1 MRYQRVIVVG
11 GGIGGLTS
19 AALLAKAGVAT
30 TLIERAPA
38 VGGKLREVTINGRG
52 IDTGPTV
59 LTMRWLL
66 DDIFAALGTTIDAN
80 LSLQPMDILA
90 RHAWTKDEG
99 TSGAT
104 LDLFADEARSADAI
118 AKFAGPAAGRGYR
131 AFCAD
136 ARRTYA
142 TLEAPFIKSQRPNL
156 PQLIGRISQRGLSGM
171 ADLWKLEPYATL
183 WTELGKYFQDPRL
196 RQLFGRYATYCGGSP
211 YMTPATL
218 MLVAH
223 VEQRGVW
230 VIDGGMRRLVDCL
243 ATLAT
248 QAGADIRTGRHVD
261 EIVVRN
267 GRVGGVRMKDGETLE
282 ADAVVFNG
290 DVAALTTGL
299 LGAGAA
305 PSVGRAAAG
314 TRSLSALTLSL
325 VAPASGLPLVRHNVF
340 FSDDYAA
347 EFQDT
352 FKLGR
357 LPRSPTVYVC
367 AQDRLDGATSDGAT
381 SDEATPAAGTPERLF
396 CLVNAPP
403 NGDSNR
409 ISQEDISRCR
419 SSIFETLRRCG
430 LDVGSPSPDST
441 MEISTPSDFHH
452 RFPAT
457 GGALYGPAPHGT
469 MAAFNR
475 AGTRTK
481 LPGLY
486 LAGGS
491 IHPGPG
497 VPMAMLSGQL
507 AARCLT
513 ADLASTRTS
522 RLAVMRGGTST
533 A

>member
-1 MRYQRVIVVG
+1 MRSQHVIVVG

-19 AALLAKAGVAT
+19 AALLATAGIKT
-30 TLIERAPA
+30 TLLERAPSL
-38 VGGKLREVTINGRG
+38 GGKLREVSVQGHN

-66 DDIFAALGTTIDAN
+66 DDIFSTLGTTLDTHLTLRPIEV
-80 LSLQPMDILA
+80 LA
-90 RHAWTKDEG
+90 RHAWNGGK
-99 TSGAT
+99 T
-104 LDLFADEARSADAI
+104 LDLFADEQQSAAAI
-118 AKFAGPAAGRGYR
+118 GEFAGASAAQGYR
-131 AFCAD
+131 NFCRD
-136 ARRTYA
+136 ARRTYE

-156 PQLIGRISQRGLSGM
+156 PQLIGRISQRGIAGI

-183 WTELGKYFQDPRL
+183 WAELGKYFSDPRL

-211 YMTPATL
+211 FMTPATL

-230 VIDGGMRRLVDCL
+230 IIDGGMRRLVETLAGL
-243 ATLAT
+243 ATK
-248 QAGADIRTGRHVD
+248 AGVNLQTNADVEKI
-261 EIVVRN
+261 IVRN
-267 GRVGGVRMKDGETLE
+267 GHVTGLRLTDGRQLD
-282 ADAVVFNG
+282 ADAIVFNG

-299 LGAGAA
+299 LGSDTVGA
-305 PSVGRAAAG
+305 VGSHASG
-314 TRSLSALTLSL
+314 SRSLSALTLAM
-325 VAPASGLPLVRHNVF
+325 VAPTRGLPLVRHNVF
-340 FSDDYAA
+340 FSDNYAA

-352 FKLGR
+352 FKTGR
-357 LPRSPTVYVC
+357 LPHSPTVYVC
-367 AQDRLDGATSDGAT
+367 AQDRLDGAETLTAGA
-381 SDEATPAAGTPERLF
+381 PERLF
-396 CLVNAPP
+396 CLINAPA
-403 NGDSNR
+403 NGDTAR
-409 ISQEDISRCR
+409 ISQEEISRCQ
-419 SSIFETLRRCG
+419 SSIFAQLQRCG
-430 LDVGSPSPDST
+430 LDVISPPSPMSMD
-441 MEISTPSDFHH
+441 ISTPSDFHH

-457 GGALYGPAPHGT
+457 GGALYGPAPHGW

-507 AARCLT
+507 AAQCLT

>member
-1 MRYQRVIVVG
+1 MRSQRVIVVG
-11 GGIGGLTS
+11 GGIGGLTT
-19 AALLAKAGVAT
+19 AALLATTGVDT
-30 TLIERAPA
+30 ILIERAPRL
-38 VGGKLREVTINGRG
+38 GGKLRDVTINGQN

-66 DDIFAALGTTIDAN
+66 DGIFAALGTSIDAH
-80 LSLQPMDILA
+80 LTLHPIDILA
-90 RHAWTKDEG
+90 RHAW
-99 TSGAT
+99 SGGRT
-104 LDLFADEARSADAI
+104 LDLFADTDRSAAAI
-118 AKFAGPAAGRGYR
+118 GDFAGASAAHGYHQ
-131 AFCAD
+131 FCRD
-136 ARRTYA
+136 ARRTYE
-142 TLEAPFIKSQRPNL
+142 TLEAPFIKSPRPNL
-156 PQLIGRISQRGLSGM
+156 PQLIGRISQRGLAGL

-211 YMTPATL
+211 FMTPATL

-230 VIDGGMRRLVDCL
+230 VIDGGMRRLVDVL
-243 ATLAT
+243 ATIAT
-248 QAGADIRTGRHVD
+248 RAGASLRTDAHVQ
-261 EIVVRN
+261 EIIVRN
-267 GRVGGVRMKDGETLE
+267 GQATGVQLVSGEQLH

-299 LGAGAA
+299 LGNG
-305 PSVGRAAAG
+305 SVRAVGPTTVG
-314 TRSLSALTLSL
+314 TRSLSALTLAT
-325 VAPASGLPLVRHNVF
+325 VAPTRGLPLVRHNVF

-352 FKLGR
+352 FRNNR
-357 LPRSPTVYVC
+357 LPQSPTVYVC
-367 AQDRLDGATSDGAT
+367 AQDRLDGADTH
-381 SDEATPAAGTPERLF
+381 PAGTPERLF
-396 CLVNAPP
+396 CLVNAPA
-403 NGDSNR
+403 NGDR
-409 ISQEDISRCR
+409 YQLSQEEVSRCQ
-419 SSIFETLRRCG
+419 SSVFAQLQRCG
-430 LDVGSPSPDST
+430 LEVISPPSPASMD
-441 MEISTPSDFHH
+441 ISTPSDFHH

-457 GGALYGPAPHGT
+457 GGALYGPAPHGW

-507 AARCLT
+507 AAQCLT

-522 RLAVMRGGTST
+522 RLAVMPGGTSMV
-533 A
+533 

>member
-1 MRYQRVIVVG
+1 MRSQRVIVIG

-19 AALLAKAGVAT
+19 AALLAAGGANV
-30 TLIERAPA
+30 TLLERADQL
-38 VGGKLREVTINGRG
+38 GGKLREVIIDGRA

-66 DDIFAALGTTIDAN
+66 DGIFAQLGTSLDAH
-80 LSLQPMDILA
+80 LKLQPVEVLA
-90 RHAWTKDEG
+90 RHAWT
-99 TSGAT
+99 SRAT

-118 AKFAGPAAGRGYR
+118 GVFAGAAAAKGYR

-136 ARRTYA
+136 ARRTYE

-156 PQLIGRISQRGLSGM
+156 PQLIGRISQRGFSGI

-183 WTELGKYFQDPRL
+183 WAELGKYFTDPRL

-211 YMTPATL
+211 FETPATL

-230 VIDGGMRRLVDCL
+230 IVEGGMQRLVDAL
-243 ATLAT
+243 ATLARG
-248 QAGADIRTGRHVD
+248 AGATLLTGQEVEDI
-261 EIVVRN
+261 IVRN
-267 GRVGGVRMKDGETLE
+267 GRATGVRLAGGEVIE
-282 ADAVVFNG
+282 ADAIVFNG
-290 DVAALTTGL
+290 DVAALTNGL
-299 LGAGAA
+299 LGPASRAAVSAGAT
-305 PSVGRAAAG
+305 G
-314 TRSLSALTLSL
+314 TRSLSALTFAL
-325 VAPASGLPLVRHNVF
+325 VAPARGLPLVRHNVF

-347 EFQDT
+347 EFHNT
-352 FKLGR
+352 FKRGR
-357 LPRSPTVYVC
+357 LPHAPTVYVC
-367 AQDRLDGATSDGAT
+367 AQDRGDTGQAAT
-381 SDEATPAAGTPERLF
+381 TPERLF
-396 CLVNAPP
+396 CLVNAPA
-403 NGDSNR
+403 NGDTNR
-409 ISQEDISRCR
+409 ITEEEVSQCQ
-419 SSIFETLRRCG
+419 SSVFAHLQRCG
-430 LDVGSPSPDST
+430 LEVSLPQPSPPRSQPALA
-441 MEISTPSDFHH
+441 ISTSSDFHR

-457 GGALYGPAPHGT
+457 GGALYGPAPHGW

-507 AARCLT
+507 AAQCLT
-513 ADLASTRTS
+513 ADLASTRIS
-522 RLAVMRGGTST
+522 RRAVMPGGTST

>member
-1 MRYQRVIVVG
+1 MRSQHVIVVG

-19 AALLAKAGVAT
+19 AALLATAGVKT
-30 TLIERAPA
+30 TLLERAPLL
-38 VGGKLREVTINGRG
+38 GGKLREVTIDGRN

-66 DDIFAALGTTIDAN
+66 DGIFSQLGTTLDAH
-80 LSLQPMDILA
+80 LKLRPITVLA
-90 RHAWTKDEG
+90 RHAWNGGK
-99 TSGAT
+99 S
-104 LDLFADEARSADAI
+104 LDLFADEQQSTAAI
-118 AKFAGPAAGRGYR
+118 GDFAGASAAQGYR
-131 AFCAD
+131 NFCRD
-136 ARRTYA
+136 ARRTYE

-156 PQLIGRISQRGLSGM
+156 PQLIGRISQRGLSGIT
-171 ADLWKLEPYATL
+171 DLWKLEPYATL
-183 WTELGKYFQDPRL
+183 WSELGKYFTDPRL

-211 YMTPATL
+211 FMTPATL

-230 VIDGGMRRLVDCL
+230 IIDGGMRRLVDTLAAL
-243 ATLAT
+243 ATK
-248 QAGADIRTGRHVD
+248 AGADVHTNADVKDVI
-261 EIVVRN
+261 VRN
-267 GRVGGVRMKDGETLE
+267 GHAVGVRLTDGRQFD
-282 ADAVVFNG
+282 ADAIVFNG

-299 LGAGAA
+299 LG
-305 PSVGRAAAG
+305 VGSTHAVGSRTVG
-314 TRSLSALTLSL
+314 TRSLSALTLAM
-325 VAPASGLPLVRHNVF
+325 VAPTRGLPLVRHNVF

-347 EFQDT
+347 EFHST
-352 FKLGR
+352 FSAAR
-357 LPRSPTVYVC
+357 LPESPTVYVC
-367 AQDRLDGATSDGAT
+367 AQDRLDGDDAFT
-381 SDEATPAAGTPERLF
+381 AGTPERLF
-396 CLVNAPP
+396 CLINAPAT
-403 NGDSNR
+403 GDTTR
-409 ISQEDISRCR
+409 ISQEEISRCQ
-419 SSIFETLRRCG
+419 SSVFAQLQRCG
-430 LDVGSPSPDST
+430 LEVISPPSHPPMD
-441 MEISTPSDFHH
+441 ISTPSDFHR

-457 GGALYGPAPHGT
+457 GGALYGPAPHGW

-507 AARCLT
+507 AAQCLT
-513 ADLASTRTS
+513 ADLASTRIS

>member
-1 MRYQRVIVVG
+1 MRSQRVIVIG
-11 GGIGGLTS
+11 GGVGGLTS
-19 AALLAKAGVAT
+19 AALLATTGVDT
-30 TLIERAPA
+30 VLIERAPQL
-38 VGGKLREVTINGRG
+38 GGKLREITIDGRT

-66 DDIFAALGTTIDAN
+66 DGIFSALGTSIDEH
-80 LSLQPMDILA
+80 LTLHPIDVLA
-90 RHAWTKDEG
+90 RHAW
-99 TSGAT
+99 SGGQT
-104 LDLFADEARSADAI
+104 LDLFADENRSAAAI
-118 AKFAGPAAGRGYR
+118 GDFAGASAARGYR
-131 AFCAD
+131 DFCRD
-136 ARRTYA
+136 ARRTYE

-156 PQLIGRISQRGLSGM
+156 PQLIGRIGQRGLSGM

-183 WTELGKYFQDPRL
+183 WTELGKYFTDPHL

-211 YMTPATL
+211 FMTPATL

-230 VIDGGMRRLVDCL
+230 AIDGGMRRLVDAL

-248 QAGADIRTGRHVD
+248 RAGAALRTNAHVHDI
-261 EIVVRN
+261 IVRN
-267 GRVGGVRMKDGETLE
+267 GRVTGVRLSSGEQLH
-282 ADAVVFNG
+282 ADAIVFNG

-299 LGAGAA
+299 LGNGSSHAVGA
-305 PSVGRAAAG
+305 RTTG
-314 TRSLSALTLSL
+314 TRSLSALTLAM
-325 VAPASGLPLVRHNVF
+325 VAPTRGLPLVRHNVF

-347 EFQDT
+347 EFKST
-352 FKLGR
+352 FGDGR
-357 LPRSPTVYVC
+357 LPQSPTVYVC
-367 AQDRLDGATSDGAT
+367 AQDRLDGTDTRPAGA
-381 SDEATPAAGTPERLF
+381 PERLF
-396 CLVNAPP
+396 CLVNAPA
-403 NGDSNR
+403 NGDTTH
-409 ISQEDISRCR
+409 ISQEEVSRCQN
-419 SSIFETLRRCG
+419 SVFAQLQRCG
-430 LDVGSPSPDST
+430 LEVISPSPAATD
-441 MEISTPSDFHH
+441 ISTPSDFHH

-457 GGALYGPAPHGT
+457 GGALYGPAPHGW

-507 AARCLT
+507 AAQCLT
-513 ADLASTRTS
+513 ADLASTRPS